1 MVATLVVTV
10 VALSSRVGPTVTGIL
25 ALFPIVL
32 VSLILIF
39 QPRIGGSATA
49 TITAN
54 GIPGL
59 AGYGVALVVLH
70 LVAMPAG
77 TPTALA
83 LALGVSIGWNLLIL
97 EIRRRGGATRQ
108 HTIGIS
114 GRKQI

>member
-10 VALSSRVGPTVTGIL
+10 VALSSRVGQTVTGIL

-39 QPRIGGSATA
+39 QPRIGGPATA

-77 TPTALA
+77 TATALA

-97 EIRRRGGATRQ
+97 GLRRRGGATRR